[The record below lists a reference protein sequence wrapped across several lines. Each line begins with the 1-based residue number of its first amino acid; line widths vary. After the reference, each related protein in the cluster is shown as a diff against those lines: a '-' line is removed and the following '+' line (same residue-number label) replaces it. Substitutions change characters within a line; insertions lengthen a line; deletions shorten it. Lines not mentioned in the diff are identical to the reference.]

1 MFVLATGASVMPVTA
16 ADFASRKHVG
26 VNSQLTSD
34 RGGRLVCD
42 QGGLHQTRLPSLSG
56 DEQRN
61 LTRAKS
67 FFGRV
72 GLAAVRDLAV
82 FLSGGFKE

>member
-1 MFVLATGASVMPVTA
+1 
-16 ADFASRKHVG
+16 
-26 VNSQLTSD
+26 
-34 RGGRLVCD
+34 VCD